1 VINEV
6 SDNLLEVA
14 SSSCS
19 SEWILILVSGMV
31 NHRKCATLE
40 ICVWYVVA
48 NHVKST

>member
-1 VINEV
+1 MHEV
-6 SDNLLEVA
+6 SDNLPEVA

-19 SEWILILVSGMV
+19 SEWILIHVSGMV
-31 NHRKCATLE
+31 NHRECAPIE